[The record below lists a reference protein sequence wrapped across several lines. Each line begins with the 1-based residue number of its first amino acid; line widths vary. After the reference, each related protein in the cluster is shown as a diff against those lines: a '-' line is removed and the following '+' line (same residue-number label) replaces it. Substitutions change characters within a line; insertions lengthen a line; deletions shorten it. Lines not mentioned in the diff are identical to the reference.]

1 MENERQQALSRIFAD
16 VLEVAEV
23 GADDNFFDLGGN
35 SIMAMKIVSRVR
47 DELDGKVTARLFY
60 RWPTI
65 AGLDQNVEFGVAPG
79 DPMTRYPE

>member
-1 MENERQQALSRIFAD
+1 MLG
-16 VLEVAEV
+16 VARV

-35 SIMAMKIVSRVR
+35 SIMAMTIVNRVR

-65 AGLDQNVEFGVAPG
+65 AGLDQNVDFGAAPG
-79 DPMTRYPE
+79 DLTARYAE